1 MLPRRWEP
9 TIEMRTLQSRMDR
22 NYRIIRLDSESCGL
36 TSRKVLSFSF
46 LSVQYDV
53 QLHNAEFQLLKVQLQ
68 YNLHNYNYSWSR
80 GFREVKSLL
89 MVGTC
94 VYSISFHSIVGRFLA
109 LSLFSTLGRSG
120 MLSRTI
126 MVEVSSNH
134 FVRIQC
140 WWLA

>member
-1 MLPRRWEP
+1 MG
-9 TIEMRTLQSRMDR
+9 THDR
-22 NYRIIRLDSESCGL
+22 NANSSITNGPKLSNHSTGLRILRLDVTKSSLHSHFFLYVRRTTTQCGISTTES
-36 TSRKVLSFSF
+36 TTTIQF
-46 LSVQYDV
+46 
-53 QLHNAEFQLLKVQLQ
+53 
-68 YNLHNYNYSWSR
+68 NLHNYNYSWSR

>member
-1 MLPRRWEP
+1 MG
-9 TIEMRTLQSRMDR
+9 THDR
-22 NYRIIRLDSESCGL
+22 NANSSITNGPKLSNHSTGLRILRLDVTKSSLILISFCTVRRTTTQCGISTTES
-36 TSRKVLSFSF
+36 TTTI
-46 LSVQYDV
+46 
-53 QLHNAEFQLLKVQLQ
+53 Q